1 MAKNLGEKNCSKHS
15 PSTIKYGVLNEDVW
29 RDSLTPTWTG
39 DPAGRLKLK
48 AFLSLFSHWVSWCTQ
63 ALGSLERKKPQ
74 GATQEELES
83 GTRVKNQ
90 VLGLDEGL
98 MGVLGKKNTDTQDLR
113 PIAALLI
120 PMTSKVSSLFEPQV
134 PHL

>member
-15 PSTIKYGVLNEDVW
+15 PSTIKYRVWNEDIW

-39 DPAGRLKLK
+39 DPVGRLKLK

-74 GATQEELES
+74 GATQEDLES
-83 GTRVKNQ
+83 GPRVTNQ

-98 MGVLGKKNTDTQDLR
+98 VGVLGKRTQTPKTPDL
-113 PIAALLI
+113 
-120 PMTSKVSSLFEPQV
+120 
-134 PHL
+134 